1 MIRGSVAVVIAAACL
16 VLCSGCNR
24 AGKPAA
30 SMGVLRPQPEILTL
44 GAGDSL
50 GRVIYV
56 NDLVLAARTLNAD
69 EMLTAADSAESF
81 DLAE

>member
-1 MIRGSVAVVIAAACL
+1 MNRGSVAAVLSAACL
-16 VLCSGCNR
+16 FLCAGCNR
-24 AGKPAA
+24 ANRPAA
-30 SMGVLRPQPEILTL
+30 SMGALSPQSPVVSL

-56 NDLVLAARTLNAD
+56 NDLILAARALNAD
-69 EMLTAADSAESF
+69 ELLTSADTAESF

>member
-1 MIRGSVAVVIAAACL
+1 MKRGSVAILISAACL
-16 VLCSGCNR
+16 ALCAGCNR
-24 AGKPAA
+24 AGRSPA
-30 SMGVLRPQPEILTL
+30 SMGALSPQPETLSL

-56 NDLVLAARTLNAD
+56 NDLILAARALNAD
-69 EMLTAADSAESF
+69 EMLTAADTAESF

>member
-1 MIRGSVAVVIAAACL
+1 MNRGSVAVMIAAACL
-16 VLCSGCNR
+16 ALCAGCNR
-24 AGKPAA
+24 SGRSPA
-30 SMGVLRPQPEILTL
+30 SMCALSVQPQTLTL

-56 NDLVLAARTLNAD
+56 NDLILAARALNAD

-81 DLAE
+81 ELAE